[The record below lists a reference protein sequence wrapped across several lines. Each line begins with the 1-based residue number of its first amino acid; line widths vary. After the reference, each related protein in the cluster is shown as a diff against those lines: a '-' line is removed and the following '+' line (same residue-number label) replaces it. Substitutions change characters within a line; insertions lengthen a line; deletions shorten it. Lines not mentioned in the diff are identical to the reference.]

1 MLVACGQVQDQWLAH
16 AIGAQVHLGAESAAT
31 ASQAFILVRGAG
43 RASRRLVSLDCR
55 AVDEVL
61 VPIQLAA
68 LLGQL
73 L

>member
-1 MLVACGQVQDQWLAH
+1 MSLA
-16 AIGAQVHLGAESAAT
+16 QLGHRFEKY
-31 ASQAFILVRGAG
+31 FR
-43 RASRRLVSLDCR
+43 RASRMLVRLDRR